1 MSASALPMH
10 PLPKIIERYR
20 DSWLKH
26 DIVALTDLFAANF
39 TYTLNGINRFPNKK
53 ALRNYWCRNAFRQR
67 GLELKFHNY
76 RRTRAGHASLFT
88 ATFYHPA
95 RMSFT
100 NVSGDI
106 EIRTDRSGKTITH
119 VIERYEKTEI
129 FAPLYALESLPRFF
143 LYPAIR
149 WFKRKARPL
158 LGLIKAIG
166 RNVLTLAF
174 ILGVLAVAYVGWL
187 HNIRQILS
195 AELVEDIKSALPY
208 WFAASYLLQQALPF
222 FKKSA
227 TPDVVVETF
236 EGTEDL
242 HKMTAQIKGADFV
255 QIISGDFSFLDLDGD
270 LEDCLRALAFE
281 KKLELFSY
289 KSKDVVEQE
298 LNSKTRSR
306 EILLKLLDENRFH
319 FDCPVEAKVTLV
331 ERGGQRR
338 MLFRFAKDEG
348 DGAEFHMGTI
358 RHTHNTAY
366 LLTVIDRMM
375 MALRPRPPGISGAPS
390 TAPS

>member
-1 MSASALPMH
+1 MSALAQPML
-10 PLPKIIERYR
+10 PLPKIIELYR
-20 DSWLKH
+20 DSWLNH
-26 DIVALTDLFAANF
+26 DIVALTDLFADEF
-39 TYTLNGINRFPNKK
+39 TYQLNGTDRFPNKK

-67 GLELKFHNY
+67 GLELKFHHY
-76 RRTRAGHASLFT
+76 RRTRTGHEALFT

-95 RMSFT
+95 RLSFT

-106 EIRTDRSGKTITH
+106 EIRADRAGRITH
-119 VIERYEKTEI
+119 VVERYEKTEI
-129 FAPLYALESLPRFF
+129 FAPLYALESIPRFYI
-143 LYPAIR
+143 LPVWR
-149 WFKRKARPL
+149 WIKRKARPL
-158 LGLIKAIG
+158 IALVKAIG
-166 RNVLTLAF
+166 RNVLTVAF
-174 ILGVLAVAYVGWL
+174 GLGVLAVMYVGWL
-187 HNIRQILS
+187 HSLRPVLS
-195 AELVEDIKSALPY
+195 DGVVAEIKNALPY

-222 FKKSA
+222 FKKTP

-236 EGTEDL
+236 AGSDDL

-255 QIISGDFSFLDLDGD
+255 QIISGDFSFLDIDHN

-289 KSKDVVEQE
+289 KSREIVEQE
-298 LNSKTRSR
+298 LNSKSRSR
-306 EILLKLLDENRFH
+306 EILLKLIDENRFH
-319 FDCPVEAKVTLV
+319 FNCPVEAKITLV

-366 LLTVIDRMM
+366 LLSVIDRMVA
-375 MALRPRPPGISGAPS
+375 ALRTRQ
-390 TAPS
+390 

>member
-1 MSASALPMH
+1 MH

-26 DIVALTDLFAANF
+26 DIVALTDLFSEQF
-39 TYTLNGINRFPNKK
+39 TYTLNGTDRFPTKK

-76 RRTRAGHASLFT
+76 RRTRSGHASLFT
-88 ATFYHPA
+88 ATFYHPG
-95 RMSFT
+95 RLSFT

-106 EIRTDRSGKTITH
+106 EIRTDRAGKTITH
-119 VIERYEKTEI
+119 VVERYEKTEI

-143 LYPAIR
+143 VFPALR
-149 WFKRKARPL
+149 WLKRKGRPIIAL
-158 LGLIKAIG
+158 VKAMS
-166 RNVLTLAF
+166 RNTLTLAF
-174 ILGVLAVAYVGWL
+174 GMGVLAVAYVGWL
-187 HNIRQILS
+187 HNIRPILS
-195 AELVEDIKSALPY
+195 EALVQEIKGALPY

-222 FKKSA
+222 FRKTP

-236 EGTEDL
+236 GGTEDL

-255 QIISGDFSFLDLDGD
+255 QIISGDFSFLDLDRD

-289 KSKDVVEQE
+289 KPREVVEQE
-298 LNSKTRSR
+298 LNSKSRSR

-375 MALRPRPPGISGAPS
+375 SALRPRLPG
-390 TAPS
+390 TA